1 MSKYLPTYVYQS
13 IYDIDF
19 SKLYA
24 TGKRIIIAD
33 LDNTLMPYTTDVA
46 SPSLVEWQETLKN
59 NGFKL
64 YLVSNN
70 NDHRIKKVMK
80 TLKIDGYLAKAGK
93 PKKDKVK
100 AFLEDLGY
108 NLDEVILLGDQL
120 VTDIACAGNLG
131 IASILVKTIDY
142 KTQKWYTK
150 INRLREKR
158 IIKKLKQENLEIA
171 VAIEKLSKEN

>member
-46 SPSLVEWQETLKN
+46 SPLLVKWQETLKN

-64 YLVSNN
+64 
-70 NDHRIKKVMK
+70 
-80 TLKIDGYLAKAGK
+80 
-93 PKKDKVK
+93 
-100 AFLEDLGY
+100 
-108 NLDEVILLGDQL
+108 
-120 VTDIACAGNLG
+120 
-131 IASILVKTIDY
+131 
-142 KTQKWYTK
+142 
-150 INRLREKR
+150 
-158 IIKKLKQENLEIA
+158 
-171 VAIEKLSKEN
+171 